1 MRNTTLAIGALAGL
15 ALFALSGPASAVS
28 CSANGTTVSVDGTD
42 LCAGPIG
49 GNVPPYNLNDPSDTP
64 DMGLGFADW
73 DSIEKDDIGQGG
85 EDNGLLQI
93 MLTSNSVGQWR
104 YTGTDGF
111 TQLLLLVKFGP
122 DFATFRVS
130 GAPNTWYDW
139 SIVPAQG
146 NGLSHMELFGRA
158 PGDDDDQDVPEPGTL
173 ALLGLGLV
181 GLGLGRRRRA

>member
-1 MRNTTLAIGALAGL
+1 MRNTTLGIGALAGL